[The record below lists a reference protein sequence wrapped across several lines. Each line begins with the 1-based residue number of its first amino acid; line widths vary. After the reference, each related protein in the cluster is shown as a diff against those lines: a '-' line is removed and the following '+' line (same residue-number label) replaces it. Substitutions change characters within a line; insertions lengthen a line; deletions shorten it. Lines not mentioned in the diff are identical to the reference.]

1 MNIPQ
6 NAVTKLRIMT
16 RKSKFSFGKFKDET
30 VENVIRL
37 QRAYIAFCYYSI
49 ESISFADDIL
59 DELKIA
65 RIQKPGKDEEALNE
79 YQREISSQYT
89 REERFHGWMKRKN
102 IQRKM
107 AYAQKSRTIREVF
120 ETKGAR
126 QTKNHGH

>member
-1 MNIPQ
+1 MDIPQ

-30 VENVIRL
+30 VENVL
-37 QRAYIAFCYYSI
+37 KLHKAYIAFCYYSI

-65 RIQKPGKDEEALNE
+65 RIPKPGKDEEALRE
-79 YQREISSQYT
+79 HQREVSKQYT

-102 IQRKM
+102 IMRKM
-107 AYAQKSRTIREVF
+107 DYAQKTQTDHEVF
-120 ETKGAR
+120 ETKGAMQR
-126 QTKNHGH
+126 RNQGH

>member
-1 MNIPQ
+1 MDIPQ

-30 VENVIRL
+30 VDTVLKMR
-37 QRAYIAFCYYSI
+37 RAYIAFCYYSI

-59 DELKIA
+59 DELGID
-65 RIQKPGKDEEALNE
+65 RIQKPGKSEDALTE
-79 YQREISSQYT
+79 YQRKVSGQYP

-107 AYAQKSRTIREVF
+107 ACAKKARTYHEVF
-120 ETKGAR
+120 DTKGAR

>member
-1 MNIPQ
+1 MDIPQ

-59 DELKIA
+59 DELEID
-65 RIQKPGKDEEALNE
+65 RIQKPGKSEDALTE
-79 YQREISSQYT
+79 YQRKVSGQYT

-107 AYAQKSRTIREVF
+107 ACAQKSRTVREVF
-120 ETKGAR
+120 ETKGAM